1 MSRTFVNGAAMAIG
15 CLLLVSMTTSPSKVH
30 PIPARSSAHVGV
42 LPTLPRIVPAPPG
55 REPVY
60 AKHGMV
66 VSSSAIASEIGRDIL
81 KQGGNA
87 IDAAVA
93 TAFAM
98 AVTWPSAGNIG
109 GGGFILYVD
118 KNGKATSFDFRE
130 KAPLTA
136 SETMFLDSNGK
147 LISNLNHR
155 GILSVGTPGTV
166 AGLFLAHQRY
176 GKLPW
181 KKLVDPAVK
190 LAAKGFVFTHAL
202 MDDSEWKKSTWTKI
216 PSTAHVM
223 YRNDSI
229 VIGQGENWKQP
240 ELASTLK
247 RIRDKGHD
255 GFYKGETAKRLA
267 QFMSSQGG
275 LITEKDLAEYQAIER
290 KPIEGNYRGNIVYSM
305 PPPSSGG
312 VALVEMLNILEGYD
326 LKQVGYASADYIHL
340 LKAAMQRAFADRA
353 EYMGDPDFN
362 PELPVAR
369 LTSKQYA
376 AQLKQTISF
385 DKASPSDSSRFGQIY
400 DGGNNT
406 THFSVVD
413 NDGNAVALTYT
424 LENSYGSQIVADG
437 LGFFLNDEMGDFNP
451 MPGVTTNDG
460 QIGTKPNLIRPGKR
474 MLSSMTPTILV
485 KDGKPLMVIGTPG
498 GRTIINSVL
507 QVILNVIDHQM
518 NIAEAV
524 EAPRFHHQWL
534 PDCIYLESLTVN
546 KNTQEELTRRGNKL
560 KELPP
565 TWYQGAAMGIY
576 IDRKSGYI
584 MGGVDSRSPD
594 AGGAGY

>member
-1 MSRTFVNGAAMAIG
+1 MYE
-15 CLLLVSMTTSPSKVH
+15 
-30 PIPARSSAHVGV
+30 
-42 LPTLPRIVPAPPG
+42 VPPPG

-60 AKHGMV
+60 ARHGMV

-109 GGGFILYVD
+109 GGGFIVYVD
-118 KNGKATSFDFRE
+118 KNGIATTFDFRE

-136 SETMFLDSNGK
+136 TENMFLDAEGK
-147 LISNLNHR
+147 LITNLNHR

-190 LAAKGFVFTHAL
+190 LASKGFAYTHAI
-202 MDDSEWKKSTWTKI
+202 MDDAERRKKSWTAI
-216 PSTAHVM
+216 PSTAHAM
-223 YRNDSI
+223 YRKDSI
-229 VIGQGENWKQP
+229 LIEPGEQWKQP
-240 ELASTLK
+240 DLAATLK

-267 QFMSSQGG
+267 EFMKSQGG
-275 LITEKDLAEYQAIER
+275 LISEQDLAGYQAIER
-290 KPIEGNYRGNIVYSM
+290 KPIEGNYRGYTVYSM

-326 LKQVGYASADYIHL
+326 LKQLGYGSADYIHVL
-340 LKAAMQRAFADRA
+340 MEVMRRAFADRA

-362 PELPVAR
+362 ADLPVVR
-369 LTSKQYA
+369 LTAKPYA
-376 AQLKQTISF
+376 AQLRQTISMQ
-385 DKASPSDSSRFGQIY
+385 KASVSDSSRFGQIY

-413 NDGNAVALTYT
+413 GEGNAVALTYT

-460 QIGTKPNLIRPGKR
+460 QIGTKPNLIKPGKR

-485 KDGKPLMVIGTPG
+485 KDGKPTMVIGTPG
-498 GRTIINSVL
+498 GRTIINTVL
-507 QVILNVIDHQM
+507 QVILNVVDHDM

-534 PDCIYLESLTVN
+534 PDRLYFESLTIN
-546 KNTQEELTRRGNKL
+546 KNTQDDLKLRGHIIS
-560 KELPP
+560 ELPP
-565 TWYQGAAMGIY
+565 TWYQGAAMGIF
-576 IDRKSGYI
+576 IDRKGGFI

>member
-1 MSRTFVNGAAMAIG
+1 TGIF
-15 CLLLVSMTTSPSKVH
+15 LFSMTP
-30 PIPARSSAHVGV
+30 
-42 LPTLPRIVPAPPG
+42 PPG
-55 REPVY
+55 REPIY
-60 AKHGMV
+60 ARHGMV

-109 GGGFILYVD
+109 GGGFIVYVD

-130 KAPLTA
+130 KAPLA
-136 SETMFLDSNGK
+136 STENMFLDANGN
-147 LISNLNHR
+147 LIENLNHR
-155 GILSVGTPGTV
+155 GLLSVGTPGTV

-181 KKLVDPAVK
+181 KKLVNPAVN
-190 LAAKGFVFTHAL
+190 LASKGFAFTHAL
-202 MDDSEWKKSTWTKI
+202 MEDSEWRKKTWTKI
-216 PSTAHVM
+216 ASTSRIM
-223 YRNDSI
+223 YKNDSLLI
-229 VIGQGENWKQP
+229 EPGERWKQP
-240 ELASTLK
+240 DLAATLK

-255 GFYKGETAKRLA
+255 GFYKGETARRLA
-267 QFMSSQGG
+267 QFMSAHKG

-290 KPIEGNYRGNIVYSM
+290 KPIEGSYRGHTIYSM

-326 LKQVGYASADYIHL
+326 LQQLGYGSADYIHV
-340 LKAAMQRAFADRA
+340 LKEVMKRAFADRA

-369 LTSKQYA
+369 LTSKAYA
-376 AQLKQTISF
+376 ARVKQSIIL
-385 DKASPSDSSRFGQIY
+385 DKASVSDSSRFGQIY
-400 DGGNNT
+400 DGGSST

-413 NDGNAVALTYT
+413 GEGNAVALTYT
-424 LENSYGSQIVADG
+424 LENSYGSQVIADG

-451 MPGVTTNDG
+451 MPGVTKNDG
-460 QIGTKPNLIRPGKR
+460 QIGTKPNLIQPGKR

-485 KDGKPLMVIGTPG
+485 KDGKPLMIIGTPG
-498 GRTIINSVL
+498 GRTIINTVL
-507 QVILNVIDHQM
+507 QVILNVVDHDM

-534 PDCIYLESLTVN
+534 PDRLYYESLTIN
-546 KNTQEELTRRGNKL
+546 KNTQEDLTRRGHVL
-560 KELPP
+560 SE
-565 TWYQGAAMGIY
+565 TSWYQGAAMGIY
-576 IDRKSGYI
+576 IDRKSGFI

>member
-1 MSRTFVNGAAMAIG
+1 MKRPQKMNHRFIQVSSLTATCA
-15 CLLLVSMTTSPSKVH
+15 LLLSMSIAPMRATEPTT
-30 PIPARSSAHVGV
+30 RQHVV
-42 LPTLPRIVPAPPG
+42 VQPMTPPG

-60 AKHGMV
+60 ARHGMV

-81 KQGGNA
+81 KKGGNA

-109 GGGFILYVD
+109 GGGFIVYVD

-130 KAPLTA
+130 KAPLAAT
-136 SETMFLDSNGK
+136 ETMFLDANGK
-147 LISNLNHR
+147 VIPNLNHR
-155 GILSVGTPGTV
+155 GVLSVGTPGTV

-190 LAAKGFVFTHAL
+190 LASKGFTYTHAL
-202 MDDSEWKKSTWTKI
+202 MDGAERRKKTWTKI

-223 YRNDSI
+223 YKRDSI
-229 VIGQGENWKQP
+229 LIEPGETWKQP
-240 ELASTLK
+240 DLAATLK

-267 QFMSSQGG
+267 QFMTAQGG
-275 LITEKDLAEYQAIER
+275 LINEKDLSEYQAIER
-290 KPIEGNYRGNIVYSM
+290 KPIEGSYRGLTVYSM

-312 VALVEMLNILEGYD
+312 VALVEMLNILENYD
-326 LKQVGYASADYIHL
+326 LQQLGYASADYIHL
-340 LKAAMQRAFADRA
+340 LKAAMQRAYADRA

-362 PELPVAR
+362 PDLPVAR

-376 AQLKQTISF
+376 AKLKQTISLQQ
-385 DKASPSDSSRFGQIY
+385 ASPSDSSRFGQVY
-400 DGGNNT
+400 DGGNST

-413 NDGNAVALTYT
+413 AEGNAVSLTYT

-451 MPGVTTNDG
+451 MPGVTKNDG

-498 GRTIINSVL
+498 GRTIINTVL
-507 QVILNVIDHQM
+507 QVILNVVDHNM

-534 PDCIYLESLTVN
+534 PDKLYFEALTIN
-546 KNTQEELTRRGNKL
+546 KNTQADLTLRGNAL
-560 KELPP
+560 SELPP
-565 TWYQGAAMGIY
+565 TWYQGSAMGIY
-576 IDRKSGYI
+576 IDRKAGYI

>member
-1 MSRTFVNGAAMAIG
+1 MTKAPTAMRTA
-15 CLLLVSMTTSPSKVH
+15 TKVTNKAGDVEH
-30 PIPARSSAHVGV
+30 PTIM
-42 LPTLPRIVPAPPG
+42 LPG
-55 REPVY
+55 REPLY
-60 AKHGMV
+60 ARHGMV

-136 SETMFLDSNGK
+136 TERMFVDANGN
-147 LISNLNHR
+147 LITNLNHR
-155 GILSVGTPGTV
+155 GILSIGTPGTV
-166 AGLFLAHQRY
+166 AGHYLAHQRY

-181 KKLVDPAVK
+181 KKLVDPAVR
-190 LAAKGFVFTHAL
+190 LASKGFPFTHAL
-202 MDDSEWKKSTWTKI
+202 MDDSEYRKDTWTKI
-216 PSTAHVM
+216 SSTAHVM
-223 YRNDSI
+223 YRKDSV
-229 VIGQGENWKQP
+229 VIEPGEIWKQP
-240 ELASTLK
+240 DLAATLK

-255 GFYKGETAKRLA
+255 GFYKGETARRLA
-267 QFMSSQGG
+267 QFMASQGG
-275 LITEKDLAEYQAIER
+275 LITEKDLAAYQAIER
-290 KPIEGNYRGNIVYSM
+290 KPVEGSYRGHTVYSM

-312 VALVEMLNILEGYD
+312 VALIEMLNMLEGYD

-340 LKAAMQRAFADRA
+340 LKAVMQRAFADRA

-362 PELPVAR
+362 PDLPVAR

-376 AQLKQTISF
+376 AQLMKSF
-385 DKASPSDSSRFGQIY
+385 SLEKASVSDSSRFGQIY

-413 NDGNAVALTYT
+413 GEGNAVSLTYT
-424 LENSYGSQIVADG
+424 LENSYGSQIIADG

-451 MPGVTTNDG
+451 VPGVTTNDG
-460 QIGTKPNLIRPGKR
+460 QIGTNPNLIRPGKR

-498 GRTIINSVL
+498 GRTIINTVL

-524 EAPRFHHQWL
+524 EAPRIHHQWL
-534 PDCIYLESLTVN
+534 PDRIYFESLTVN
-546 KNTQEELTRRGNKL
+546 KNTQEELIRRGHTL
-560 KELPP
+560 TERPP

-576 IDRKSGYI
+576 IDRKSGFI